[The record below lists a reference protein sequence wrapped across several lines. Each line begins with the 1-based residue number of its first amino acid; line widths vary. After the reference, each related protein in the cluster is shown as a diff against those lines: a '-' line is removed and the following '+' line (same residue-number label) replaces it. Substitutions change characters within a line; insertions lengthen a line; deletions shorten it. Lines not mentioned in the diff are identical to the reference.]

1 MDGAIIGVK
10 STNGTYYF
18 RSINGTTALDLIP
31 NAIGLYIPSNELL
44 VRTKYQWFVALS
56 EEDVIESDCA
66 LAKLML
72 ETLSSSTKPPMIG
85 DINRSVASI

>member
-1 MDGAIIGVK
+1 MEQQP
-10 STNGTYYF
+10 
-18 RSINGTTALDLIP
+18 LDLIP
-31 NAIGLYIPSNELL
+31 TAIDSIFLAMSL

-66 LAKLML
+66 LTKLML